1 MCQAFRFEY
10 VCAAKFVCTY
20 HVPGEADVSRLSLRP
35 DRASRSCSED
45 VVTMYLVNSE
55 MVQCT

>member
-35 DRASRSCSED
+35 DRASG
-45 VVTMYLVNSE
+45 VVVKMW
-55 MVQCT
+55 